1 MKRRT
6 MAVMMAALMA
16 MGMVSAV
23 NVQAGVDDKTLIV
36 GFDAE
41 YPPYGY
47 MDENGEYTGFDL
59 ELAQAVCD
67 LEGWELEKKPINW
80 DSKDMELNSGSI
92 DCIWNG
98 FTMNGRED
106 EYTFSVPYVDNSQ
119 VIVVAEDSGIEKLTD
134 LAGKTVGVQ
143 AASAALDVLKSEEE
157 GGQKALSDTFGSL
170 NEFADYNTAFTE
182 LQAGALDALAIDVGV
197 AKYQIKSRGEGFVML
212 DESLN
217 TEQYA
222 IGFKK
227 GNDELCEIVNDS
239 KDMELNSGSI
249 DCIWNGFTMNGRED
263 EYTFSV
269 PYVDNSQVIVVAEDS
284 GIEKLTDLA
293 GKTVGVQAA
302 SAALDV
308 LKSEEEG
315 GQKALAD
322 TFGSLNEFADYNTAF
337 TELQAG
343 ALDALAIDV
352 GVAKYQIKSRG
363 EGFVMLDESLNTE
376 QYAIG
381 FKKGND
387 ELCEI
392 VNADL
397 QKLAD
402 DGTVQELAEK
412 YEIADMV
419 TLGTEKAEDSE
430 AE

>member
-1 MKRRT
+1 MKKK
-6 MAVMMAALMA
+6 AVALMLSAVMA

-23 NVQAGVDDKTLIV
+23 SVQASVEDKTLIV

-67 LEGWELEKKPINW
+67 LEGWTLDKKPINW

-106 EYTFSVPYVDNSQ
+106 DYTFSEPYVDNSQ
-119 VIVVAEDSGIEKLTD
+119 VIVVADNSGIEKLTD

-143 AASAALDVLKSEEE
+143 AASAALDLLQSEEE
-157 GGQKALSDTFGSL
+157 GGQKELADTFGAL

-182 LQAGALDALAIDVGV
+182 LQAGALDALAIDIGV
-197 AKYQIKSRGEGFVML
+197 AKYQLNSRGEGFKIL
-212 DESLN
+212 DETLN

-227 GNDELCEIVNDS
+227 GNDELCD
-239 KDMELNSGSI
+239 
-249 DCIWNGFTMNGRED
+249 
-263 EYTFSV
+263 
-269 PYVDNSQVIVVAEDS
+269 
-284 GIEKLTDLA
+284 
-293 GKTVGVQAA
+293 
-302 SAALDV
+302 
-308 LKSEEEG
+308 
-315 GQKALAD
+315 
-322 TFGSLNEFADYNTAF
+322 
-337 TELQAG
+337 
-343 ALDALAIDV
+343 
-352 GVAKYQIKSRG
+352 
-363 EGFVMLDESLNTE
+363 
-376 QYAIG
+376 
-381 FKKGND
+381 
-387 ELCEI
+387 I

-402 DGTVQELAEK
+402 DGTVAELAEK

-419 TLGTEKAEDSE
+419 TLKASDDTDAKEDTEEAAVGDGSIFRKSKPFQTTELDRESLYFYYERNTADAAAAFVVFRTVLSLGNEYRGLQIYSDHPWMFSE
-430 AE
+430 LCSLFC